1 MSISLNRT
9 VPILRI
15 FSVDKAKEF
24 YVDYLGFAL
33 DWGHSY
39 EANFPEYLQVSR
51 DGVVLHLSEHHGDG
65 TPGAALMIQMAGID
79 ALHEELQAKKYR
91 FARPGIEATSWGARQ
106 VKITDPFGNRLMF
119 TEFPPAEKP

>member
-79 ALHEELQAKKYR
+79 ALHEEL
-91 FARPGIEATSWGARQ
+91 EATSWGARQ